1 MAPLVHAPV
10 EPTFIAELAGDTSVD
25 DAGRYRH
32 PVDYVRLRDGLTPGT
47 VPPLA

>member
-1 MAPLVHAPV
+1 MHVPV
-10 EPTFIAELAGDTSVD
+10 EPAFVAEFAGDTSVD

-32 PVDYVRLRDGLTPGT
+32 LVTYVRLREDLTPDT